1 MRRALIVL
9 FAVALAILV
18 ALVYFAFD
26 PSQSRFFPRCMFLSL
41 TGWQCP
47 GCGSQRA
54 IHALLHGDI
63 TGAWHYNAALL
74 VAIPILGVY
83 LLGELKRTLWPRYYR
98 AISHPLVI
106 CAILLALIAWWIG
119 RNIV

>member
-9 FAVALAILV
+9 LALALVALAGM
-18 ALVYFAFD
+18 VYFAFD
-26 PSQSRFFPRCMFLSL
+26 PSQSRFFPRCVFLSL

-63 TGAWHYNAALL
+63 VGAWHYNAALL
-74 VAIPILGVY
+74 VAIPVLGGY
-83 LLGELKRTLWPRYYR
+83 LLGELKRTTWPRYYR
-98 AISHPLVI
+98 AISRPIVI
-106 CAILLALIAWWIG
+106 YTILAAAIAWWVG
-119 RNIV
+119 RNL